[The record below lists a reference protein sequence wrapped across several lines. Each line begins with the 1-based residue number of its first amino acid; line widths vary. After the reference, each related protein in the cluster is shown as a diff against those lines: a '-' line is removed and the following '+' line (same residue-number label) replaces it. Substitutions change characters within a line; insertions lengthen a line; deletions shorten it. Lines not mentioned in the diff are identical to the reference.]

1 MIEKKIIIIN
11 KLGLHARAAA
21 KLVTLANT
29 FQAKIKLKSKQK
41 KANGK
46 SIMSVMMLAAAQGT
60 ELTLCIKGGDE
71 EQAYLAL
78 ETLIN
83 QRFDEAQ

>member
-1 MIEKKIIIIN
+1 
-11 KLGLHARAAA
+11 
-21 KLVTLANT
+21 
-29 FQAKIKLKSKQK
+29 
-41 KANGK
+41 
-46 SIMSVMMLAAAQGT
+46 MSVMMLGAAQGT
-60 ELTLCIKGGDE
+60 ELTLSIKGCDE

>member
-1 MIEKKIIIIN
+1 MIEKKILIIN

-21 KLVTLANT
+21 KLVTLANS
-29 FQAKIKLKSKQK
+29 FQSKIKLKTKQK
-41 KANGK
+41 KANVK

-60 ELTLCIKGGDE
+60 ELTLCIKGKDE
-71 EQAYLAL
+71 KQALFAL